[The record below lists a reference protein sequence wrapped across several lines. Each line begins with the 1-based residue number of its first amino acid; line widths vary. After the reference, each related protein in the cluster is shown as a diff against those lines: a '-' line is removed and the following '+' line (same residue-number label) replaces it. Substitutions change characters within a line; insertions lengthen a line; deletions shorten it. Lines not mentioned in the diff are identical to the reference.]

1 MAEPAPGPEPRQ
13 ADAAAF
19 FRDAPPR
26 VVIEI
31 TRRLP
36 ARSVLRLR
44 SVCKVLR
51 DVTSYRP
58 LLAAVH
64 LLHPPQ
70 PLICFGLNAC
80 PDRYIRLRDYCVE
93 ALDLRSDMLR
103 PILRFT
109 DNEYYDFIENIVGA
123 DAPPIHAFS
132 KDHINYGEEVGDG
145 EHYPRITVHASI
157 DGLLLVSFINIWY
170 ICNPATRQWVA
181 LPDLSRCTVIGLY
194 AHISSGEYRV
204 LVYTDKDDGA
214 TWTRYYVLRVG
225 AEQARGIERPIPPP
239 ATTGV
244 GLLNIGLGLL
254 NIGLDSVSLSPPVQ
268 LRCNLHWPPQER
280 QGYRMLVFDTE
291 AEVFSWMSSPN
302 PIREGS
308 TQLLEMDR
316 KLAMSVSKNGRPTL
330 ELWRLEDYRNEIWVK
345 IYQIRIPVM
354 EIPDLHYIDW
364 FPHVVSPE
372 GDVLIECSNK
382 LLLHC
387 DRNGNLLRK
396 FQFREEAPLVRHT
409 LKETLLP
416 HAIFVAPKITDGD
429 VAPPFFE
436 GL

>member
-13 ADAAAF
+13 ADVAAF
-19 FRDAPPR
+19 FRDAPPL
-26 VVIEI
+26 VVVNIM
-31 TRRLP
+31 RRLP

-51 DVTSYRP
+51 DVMSYRP

-80 PDRYIRLRDYCVE
+80 PDRYIRLRDYCVD
-93 ALDLRSDMLR
+93 ALDLRSDTLR

-109 DNEYYDFIENIVGA
+109 DNEYYDHFENIEGA
-123 DAPPIHAFS
+123 DAPPIYAFS

-170 ICNPATRQWVA
+170 VCNPATRQWVA
-181 LPDLSRCTVIGLY
+181 LPDLSNCTVIGLY
-194 AHISSGEYRV
+194 AHVFSGEYRV
-204 LVYTDKDDGA
+204 LIHTGKDDGA
-214 TWTRYYVLRVG
+214 TSTCYYVLRVG
-225 AEQARGIERPIPPP
+225 DEVPRGIGPPIPPA
-239 ATTGV
+239 ATAGV
-244 GLLNIGLGLL
+244 GLLNIGL
-254 NIGLDSVSLSPPVQ
+254 DPVSLSPPVQ
-268 LRCNLHWPPQER
+268 LSCNLHWPPQER
-280 QGYRMLVFDTE
+280 QGYDMLVFDTD
-291 AEVFSWMSSPN
+291 AEVFSWMGSPN

-308 TQLLEMDR
+308 RQLFEMDR

-330 ELWRLEDYRNEIWVK
+330 ELWRLEDYPNQIWVQ

-364 FPHVVSPE
+364 FPRVVSPE

>member
-31 TRRLP
+31 IRRLP
-36 ARSVLRLR
+36 AR

-70 PLICFGLNAC
+70 PLIRFGLNAC

-181 LPDLSRCTVIGLY
+181 LPDLSSCTVIGLY

-214 TWTRYYVLRVG
+214 TWTRYYVLR
-225 AEQARGIERPIPPP
+225 
-239 ATTGV
+239 
-244 GLLNIGLGLL
+244 
-254 NIGLDSVSLSPPVQ
+254 
-268 LRCNLHWPPQER
+268 ER

-330 ELWRLEDYRNEIWVK
+330 ELWRLEDYRNEIWVQ

>member
-1 MAEPAPGPEPRQ
+1 MAQ

-31 TRRLP
+31 IRRLP

-44 SVCKVLR
+44 SVCKLLR
-51 DVTSYRP
+51 DVASYQP

-70 PLICFGLNAC
+70 PLICFGRDAC

-93 ALDLRSDMLR
+93 ALHLHLRSDDMLLR

-109 DNEYYDFIENIVGA
+109 DNEYYDFIDNIQGA
-123 DAPPIHAFS
+123 DAPPIYAFS
-132 KDHINYGEEVGDG
+132 KDHIIYYGEG
-145 EHYPRITVHASI
+145 EEAGGGGQGQHYPRITVHASI

-181 LPDLSRCTVIGLY
+181 LPDLSNCTVIGLY
-194 AHISSGEYRV
+194 AHVSSGEYRV
-204 LVYTDKDDGA
+204 LVHTGQDDGA

-225 AEQARGIERPIPPP
+225 AEEARGIGRPIPPP
-239 ATTGV
+239 ATLHAGS
-244 GLLNIGLGLL
+244 LG
-254 NIGLDSVSLSPPVQ
+254 IGLDPVSLSPPVQ
-268 LRCNLHWPPQER
+268 LRRNLHWPPQER
-280 QGYRMLVFDTE
+280 QGYHMLVFDTE
-291 AEVFSWMSSPN
+291 AEVFSWMSSPD
-302 PIREGS
+302 PIISSREGS
-308 TQLLEMDR
+308 MQLLEMGR
-316 KLAMSVSKNGRPTL
+316 KLAMSVSKVGRPTL
-330 ELWRLEDYRNEIWVK
+330 ELWRLEDYRNEIWVQ
-345 IYQIRIPVM
+345 IYRIRIPVM

-364 FPHVVSPE
+364 FPHVVSPQ

-396 FQFREEAPLVRHT
+396 FQFREEAPVVRHT

-416 HAIFVAPKITDGD
+416 HAIFLEPKIADGD
-429 VAPPFFE
+429 VEPPFFE